1 MLNPRFK
8 GAQPIDVFVV
18 PVGRWSDGSA
28 GYVGPLHLEAVHPSI
43 SLRVPGSR
51 KERAGGS
58 IMSAREIQDQ
68 KTIAREMFVQ
78 QAAHANA
85 DVSASPL
92 RGATICST
100 KSRRGYTLESTAD
113 EFCEAA
119 DASLLPVIRV
129 DAADLMR
136 VLRQLEVIAKRQA
149 PRIAFKA
156 KGSIL
161 LLDLADILA
170 VQAEGNYVSLQHRPN
185 PYLVHESLSSM
196 AEKLK
201 PYGFIRIH
209 RSVVVNISA
218 VEEIQPLPTGEYRLR
233 VKGGKEYLVTRTYK
247 HNLRDLAQLWV
258 GSERLCGQ
266 QTARGI
272 TSLFHRSI
280 PDRPSRKVNS

>member
-1 MLNPRFK
+1 
-8 GAQPIDVFVV
+8 
-18 PVGRWSDGSA
+18 
-28 GYVGPLHLEAVHPSI
+28 
-43 SLRVPGSR
+43 
-51 KERAGGS
+51 
-58 IMSAREIQDQ
+58 MSAREIQDD
-68 KTIAREMFVQ
+68 KAIAHEMFVQ

-85 DVSASPL
+85 DVSTPL

-100 KSRRGYTLESTAD
+100 RSRRDYALESTAD
-113 EFCEAA
+113 EFCRAA
-119 DASLLPVIRV
+119 DTSLLPVVRV
-129 DAADLMR
+129 DAEDFMR
-136 VLRQLEVIAKRQA
+136 VWRQLEVIAKRQV

-170 VQAEGNYVSLQHRPN
+170 VQAEGNYVSLRHRTN
-185 PYLVHESLSSM
+185 AYLVRESLSSM

-218 VEEIQPLPTGEYRLR
+218 VEEIQPLPTGEYKLH

-258 GSERLCGQ
+258 GSERLCG
-266 QTARGI
+266 
-272 TSLFHRSI
+272 
-280 PDRPSRKVNS
+280 

>member
-1 MLNPRFK
+1 
-8 GAQPIDVFVV
+8 
-18 PVGRWSDGSA
+18 
-28 GYVGPLHLEAVHPSI
+28 
-43 SLRVPGSR
+43 
-51 KERAGGS
+51 
-58 IMSAREIQDQ
+58 MSEIQDE
-68 KTIAREMFVQ
+68 KAIAREMFVQ

-85 DVSASPL
+85 DVSTSPL
-92 RGATICST
+92 RGATICSS
-100 KSRRGYTLESTAD
+100 KNRRDTLESTAD

-119 DASLLPVIRV
+119 DTSLLPVIQV
-129 DAADLMR
+129 DAANLMQ

-170 VQAEGNYVSLQHRPN
+170 VHAEGNYVSLQHRLN

-218 VEEIQPLPTGEYRLR
+218 VEEIQALPTGEYRLR
-233 VKGGKEYLVTRTYK
+233 VKGGKKYLVTRTYK

-258 GSERLCGQ
+258 GSERLCG
-266 QTARGI
+266 
-272 TSLFHRSI
+272 
-280 PDRPSRKVNS
+280 